1 MGQNACFLLMTNTLI
16 YSVVTNNYDSIKP
29 VKKYEG
35 FDFWLF
41 TDQENL
47 KVDGWETKL
56 LSKGENPIKQQR
68 LLKINSV
75 DNTPGY
81 DVTIY
86 MDGNMELIQ
95 DPQLFLD
102 KYYKGGFLTCQHP
115 KRSSL
120 EEEGKEILRKKK
132 DLAEN
137 IERTLKY
144 AKEMGYKDDRGLFET
159 MVVIRDKSPEVKKL
173 EEKWSEILTTY
184 SHRDQLSLPIASFI
198 SGVKIN
204 TLPRPELFKYIKRNR
219 GHNISLKFR
228 KKESGGFWNWLG
240 LGK

>member
-1 MGQNACFLLMTNTLI
+1 MTKTLI

-41 TDQENL
+41 TDQDNL
-47 KVDGWETKL
+47 KVEGWETKVL
-56 LSKGENPIKQQR
+56 AKGENPIKQQR

-75 DNTPGY
+75 ENTPDY

-95 DPQLFLD
+95 NPKLFLD
-102 KYYKGGFLTCQHP
+102 KFYKGGFLTCQHP

-120 EEEGKEILRKKK
+120 KEEGKEILRKKK
-132 DLAEN
+132 DMPEN
-137 IERTLKY
+137 IEKTLEFAQKQ
-144 AKEMGYKDDRGLFET
+144 GYKDDGGLFET
-159 MVVIRDKSPEVKKL
+159 MVLVRDKSPDVKDL
-173 EEKWSEILTTY
+173 EEKWAEILSEY
-184 SHRDQLSLPIASFI
+184 SHRDQLSLPIASFV
-198 SGVKIN
+198 SGVKIH
-204 TLPRPELFKYIKRNR
+204 TLSRPELFKYIKRNR

-228 KKESGGFWNWLG
+228 KKESDGFWKWLG
-240 LGK
+240 LGM